1 MSGQEYTPLPTPIKP
16 GDVLEAKHVDL
27 MITTLSQLRA
37 TRSADPGFA
46 CDDVIC
52 ICDGDDDCIDMFKG
66 EDCGPTA
73 MCWTDSE
80 GFFHCVCLQ

>member
-37 TRSADPGFA
+37 TRSADQ
-46 CDDVIC
+46 
-52 ICDGDDDCIDMFKG
+52 
-66 EDCGPTA
+66 
-73 MCWTDSE
+73 DS
-80 GFFHCVCLQ
+80 HATT